1 MNNTSYFNR
10 NREFYITHPIKGKTV
25 LVTGATGFIGSVLCL
40 ALSRQGATVIGS
52 DRIIDIDR
60 WRYIENVPFYDWVA
74 ADELHSWLR
83 SSDVNVDC
91 IVHLGAISATTEYDI
106 QALLAQNTTYTN
118 ELWDI
123 AKSQNIRI
131 IYASSAATYGNGDQ
145 GFIDSS
151 DPAYI
156 ASLRPLN
163 PYGWSKKL
171 SDFHITTDVS
181 NGQYPDNGWAGLK
194 LFNVYGHNENHTGSM
209 QSVISRFIS
218 QVKAG
223 NDCISLFKSY
233 HPDYAHGHQL
243 RDFVHV
249 DDVVEVVLNL
259 VMAPQVSGIFNVGT
273 GVPRTFNDVANAIF
287 AVCELSPKI
296 QYIDMPD
303 DIREHYQYH
312 TCANIDR
319 LKGSGI
325 ATKLLTL
332 EEGVKRCFDA
342 FGGQRMG

>member
-1 MNNTSYFNR
+1 M
-10 NREFYITHPIKGKTV
+10 
-25 LVTGATGFIGSVLCL
+25 TGATGFIGSVLCSAL
-40 ALSRQGATVIGS
+40 ARQGAVVIGS

-60 WRYIENVPFYDWVA
+60 WRYIEDVPFYDWIA

-83 SSDVNVDC
+83 SPDVNVDC

-123 AKSQNIRI
+123 AKLQNIRI

-145 GFIDSS
+145 GFVDSS
-151 DPAYI
+151 DPVYL
-156 ASLRPLN
+156 ASLRPMN

-171 SDFHITTDVS
+171 SDMRITTDVS
-181 NGQYPDNGWAGLK
+181 NGLHPDQGWAGLK
-194 LFNVYGHNENHTGSM
+194 LFNVYGHNEAHKGAM

-218 QVKAG
+218 HIKAG
-223 NDCISLFKSY
+223 NDHISLFKSY
-233 HPDYAHGHQL
+233 HPDYADGHQL

-249 DDVVEVVLNL
+249 DDVVEVVSNL
-259 VMAPQVSGIFNVGT
+259 VVAPQVSGIFNVGT

-303 DIREHYQYH
+303 DIREHYQYN

-319 LKGSGI
+319 LKEHGI
-325 ATKLLTL
+325 VTKMLTL
-332 EEGVKRCFDA
+332 EEGVKRCLVA
-342 FGGQRMG
+342 FERQCTG